1 MGKNDIRLFLTV
13 TTKHKLTYGTTIIEY
28 GLTLGPRKTLAIDV
42 HPDLSVTVQAPEGTD
57 LSDIEAKVKK
67 RVPWILRQQRQFEVY
82 LPKLPPRQYVSGE
95 THRYL
100 GRQYRLKVIENSPTE
115 SVKLTRGYFYID
127 VFDKRETM
135 RVKTLLTEWYRRQ
148 ALRLF
153 KERLAACFAKVQFL
167 NLEYPEMI
175 IRQMETRWGSCTPE
189 GKIILNLKLIQVP
202 KVYIDYVV
210 MHELCH
216 LKEHH
221 HGRRFYDLLD
231 RVMPD
236 WRSKREKLNA
246 FEVS

>member
-1 MGKNDIRLFLTV
+1 MSSI
-13 TTKHKLTYGTTIIEY
+13 HKINYGNSTIEY
-28 GLTLGPRKTLAIDV
+28 DLTFNPRQTLAIDV
-42 HPDLSVTVQAPEGTD
+42 HPDLRVTVQAPEGTE
-57 LSDIEAKVKK
+57 LADIEAKVRK
-67 RVPWILRQQRQFEVY
+67 RAPWILRQQRQFEMY

-100 GRQYRLKVIENSPTE
+100 GRQYRLKVSENGTAE
-115 SVKLTRGYFYID
+115 GVKLSRGYFYINVRD
-127 VFDKRETM
+127 RDDTE
-135 RVKTLLTEWYRRQ
+135 RVKDLLIEWYRRQ
-148 ALRLF
+148 AQRVF
-153 KERLAACFAKVQFL
+153 QERLEACFAKVRFL
-167 NLEYPEMI
+167 NLDYPELT

-221 HGRRFYDLLD
+221 HGRRFYELLD

-236 WRSKREKLNA
+236 WRRKREELNTL
-246 FEVS
+246 ELS